1 MADPGLRMNIAAL
14 KRADPYAKEIID
26 SATHVALYTFEE
38 NEWEKTNIEGALFVY
53 SRNGEPY
60 HSLVIMNRLN
70 TNNLIEPVSK
80 GLELQLKDPFLLYR
94 NAKCRIYGIWFYDKD
109 ECVRVATKLN
119 MLVKESIRQGGPPD
133 AAAAP
138 AAPYGS
144 PASAGGSVDIFS
156 MLSKAQDD
164 YNSNKGMGSKPDA
177 IQARPPDMTSQ
188 SVMDFFAKAGSGAAA
203 AAQMPA
209 VTALP
214 SPGIFGPRPT
224 DSREGP
230 LLLQRLMS
238 NPAHS
243 VEHIEKQQRSVTPQ
257 EAHSANGNVSLEAS
271 MRQNTN
277 FPLKSTPI
285 EKHNHTN
292 NQQRVGMKKGPH
304 TLCDVG
310 DSNGPMN
317 LENELNF
324 LHMSSPKPTSPLAT
338 YLNQS
343 QDINHSVGPFNGSKI
358 EEKHVFPMLN
368 NSLVTPQKPALM
380 PPTMFTASAGGE
392 AVASTP
398 EPLTRNQ
405 LLQAFNYLLKHDA
418 DFVNKLHEGYVKSF
432 SEKAFSVS

>member
-1 MADPGLRMNIAAL
+1 MADTGLRMNFAAL
-14 KRADPYAKEIID
+14 KRADPYAREIID

-80 GLELQLKDPFLLYR
+80 GIELQLKEPFLLYR

-119 MLVKESIRQGGPPD
+119 SLVKTPSEMPQNPTYTTP
-133 AAAAP
+133 AKATAP
-138 AAPYGS
+138 
-144 PASAGGSVDIFS
+144 VDIFS

-164 YNSNKGMGSKPDA
+164 FNSTNGMANKNDTTPSRA
-177 IQARPPDMTSQ
+177 PDMASQ

-203 AAQMPA
+203 QMPA
-209 VTALP
+209 VSSLP

-224 DSREGP
+224 DVREGP

-257 EAHSANGNVSLEAS
+257 DALSANGNAS
-271 MRQNTN
+271 IDPVMRQNSS
-277 FPLKSTPI
+277 FQLKSTPI
-285 EKHNHTN
+285 EKQNP
-292 NQQRVGMKKGPH
+292 QRMSLKKIQLDCID
-304 TLCDVG
+304 T
-310 DSNGPMN
+310 NGPN
-317 LENELNF
+317 PLESELN
-324 LHMSSPKPTSPLAT
+324 LMHISSPKPTSPLAS

-343 QDINHSVGPFNGSKI
+343 QEMGHPVGSFNGGKL
-358 EEKHVFPMLN
+358 EEVAGVYPII
-368 NSLVTPQKPALM
+368 NSLANQQKPALM
-380 PPTMFTASAGGE
+380 PPTMFTASPGNE
-392 AVASTP
+392 IQASP

>member
-1 MADPGLRMNIAAL
+1 MADVGLRMNFAAL
-14 KRADPYAKEIID
+14 KRADPYAREIID

-80 GLELQLKDPFLLYR
+80 GIELQLKEPFLLYR
-94 NAKCRIYGIWFYDKD
+94 NAKSRIYGIWFYDKD

-119 MLVKESIRQGGPPD
+119 SLLKDSFKQ
-133 AAAAP
+133 AP
-138 AAPYGS
+138 GENMPQTPVYN
-144 PASAGGSVDIFS
+144 ASTPSNAQVDIFS

-164 YNSNKGMGSKPDA
+164 FNSNKGLVANKAELTPSRA
-177 IQARPPDMTSQ
+177 PDMTSQ

-203 AAQMPA
+203 QMPA

-214 SPGIFGPRPT
+214 SPGIFGPRPS
-224 DSREGP
+224 DARDGP

-257 EAHSANGNVSLEAS
+257 EAHSSNGNTSLD
-271 MRQNTN
+271 MRQNSG
-277 FPLKSTPI
+277 FPMKSTPVDMQC
-285 EKHNHTN
+285 
-292 NQQRVGMKKGPH
+292 QQRIPGVKG
-304 TLCDVG
+304 LDVIET
-310 DSNGPMN
+310 NGPN
-317 LENELNF
+317 PLESELN
-324 LHMSSPKPTSPLAT
+324 LMHISSPKPTSPLAT

-343 QDINHSVGPFNGSKI
+343 QDINHPVSSFNGSKLEDI
-358 EEKHVFPMLN
+358 GIFPLINNLN
-368 NSLVTPQKPALM
+368 PQQKLALM
-380 PPTMFTASAGGE
+380 PPTMFTASTGGD
-392 AVASTP
+392 VQPSP

-418 DFVNKLHEGYVKSF
+418 DFVNKLHEAYVKSF

>member
-1 MADPGLRMNIAAL
+1 MADTGLRMNFAAL
-14 KRADPYAKEIID
+14 KRADPYAREIID

-60 HSLVIMNRLN
+60 HSLVIMNRLS

-80 GLELQLKDPFLLYR
+80 GIELQLKEPFLLYR

-119 MLVKESIRQGGPPD
+119 SLIKESMKQVAGAGENMAQNPAYNPSTPSS
-133 AAAAP
+133 AP
-138 AAPYGS
+138 
-144 PASAGGSVDIFS
+144 VDIFS

-164 YNSNKGMGSKPDA
+164 FNSNKGLVSNKNESTPSRA
-177 IQARPPDMTSQ
+177 PDMASQ

-203 AAQMPA
+203 QMPA
-209 VTALP
+209 VSSLP
-214 SPGIFGPRPT
+214 SPGIFGPRST
-224 DSREGP
+224 DAREVP
-230 LLLQRLMS
+230 QLLQRLMS

-257 EAHSANGNVSLEAS
+257 EAQCSNGNMNIDSTIKPACGF
-271 MRQNTN
+271 Q
-277 FPLKSTPI
+277 LKSTPI
-285 EKHNHTN
+285 EKQS
-292 NQQRVGMKKGPH
+292 QQRLPGMKKSK
-304 TLCDVG
+304 L
-310 DSNGPMN
+310 DSSDTNSIIP
-317 LENELNF
+317 LESELN
-324 LHMSSPKPTSPLAT
+324 LMNISSPKPTSPLAT

-343 QDINHSVGPFNGSKI
+343 QDISHTVSSFNGSKLDDI
-358 EEKHVFPMLN
+358 GMYPLIDA
-368 NSLVTPQKPALM
+368 VTPQQKPALM
-380 PPTMFTASAGGE
+380 PPTMFTASSGGE
-392 AVASTP
+392 MQPSP

-418 DFVNKLHEGYVKSF
+418 DFVNKLHEAYVKSF

>member
-1 MADPGLRMNIAAL
+1 MADTGLRMNFAAL
-14 KRADPYAKEIID
+14 KRADPYAREIID

-38 NEWEKTNIEGALFVY
+38 NDWEKTNIEGALFVY

-80 GLELQLKDPFLLYR
+80 GIELQLKEPFLLYR

-119 MLVKESIRQGGPPD
+119 SIVKDSTK
-133 AAAAP
+133 AP
-138 AAPYGS
+138 NDMSQNPVYPAPVK
-144 PASAGGSVDIFS
+144 PSASVDIFS

-164 YNSNKGMGSKPDA
+164 FNTNKGMATNKNDLTPSRA
-177 IQARPPDMTSQ
+177 PDMASQ

-203 AAQMPA
+203 QMPA
-209 VTALP
+209 VSSLP
-214 SPGIFGPRPT
+214 SPGIFGPRSS
-224 DSREGP
+224 DAREGP

-257 EAHSANGNVSLEAS
+257 DAQTSNGNISIDPT
-271 MRQNTN
+271 MRQNN
-277 FPLKSTPI
+277 SFQLKSIPI
-285 EKHNHTN
+285 EKQS
-292 NQQRVGMKKGPH
+292 QQRINLKKMQQLEGV
-304 TLCDVG
+304 D
-310 DSNGPMN
+310 NGPN
-317 LENELNF
+317 PLENELN
-324 LHMSSPKPTSPLAT
+324 LMHISSPKPTSPLAS

-343 QDINHSVGPFNGSKI
+343 QDIGHQVGSYNGGKLD
-358 EEKHVFPMLN
+358 EVGGVFPIINTLAN
-368 NSLVTPQKPALM
+368 QQKPALM
-380 PPTMFTASAGGE
+380 PPTMFTATSGNDMQP
-392 AVASTP
+392 SP

-405 LLQAFNYLLKHDA
+405 LLQAFNYLLKHDS
-418 DFVNKLHEGYVKSF
+418 DFVNKLHEAYVKSF

>member
-1 MADPGLRMNIAAL
+1 MADTGLRMNFAAL
-14 KRADPYAKEIID
+14 KRADPYAREIID

-60 HSLVIMNRLN
+60 HSLVIMNRLS

-80 GLELQLKDPFLLYR
+80 GIELQLKEPFLLYR
-94 NAKCRIYGIWFYDKD
+94 NAKCRIYGIWFYDID

-119 MLVKESIRQGGPPD
+119 SLVKESIKQGPSESMAQNPVYN
-133 AAAAP
+133 P
-138 AAPYGS
+138 STP
-144 PASAGGSVDIFS
+144 SAQVDIFS

-164 YNSNKGMGSKPDA
+164 FNSNKGVVANKCDSTPVRA
-177 IQARPPDMTSQ
+177 PDMTSQ
-188 SVMDFFAKAGSGAAA
+188 SVMDFFAKAGSGAS
-203 AAQMPA
+203 AQMPN
-209 VTALP
+209 VSSLP
-214 SPGIFGPRPT
+214 SPGIFGPRPA

-257 EAHSANGNVSLEAS
+257 EAQSSNGNITLDSA
-271 MRQNTN
+271 MRQCSGY
-277 FPLKSTPI
+277 PLKSTPI
-285 EKHNHTN
+285 EKQ
-292 NQQRVGMKKGPH
+292 NQQRIPGLKKGPP
-304 TLCDVG
+304 LDAIE
-310 DSNGPMN
+310 SNGPNPLDLDMN
-317 LENELNF
+317 LVRI
-324 LHMSSPKPTSPLAT
+324 SSPKPTSPLAM

-343 QDINHSVGPFNGSKI
+343 QDVSHSVSTFNGSKLEDTGVYPLI
-358 EEKHVFPMLN
+358 N
-368 NSLVTPQKPALM
+368 NLTAQQKPALM
-380 PPTMFTASAGGE
+380 PPTMFTASTGGDIQQ
-392 AVASTP
+392 SP

-418 DFVNKLHEGYVKSF
+418 DFVNKLHEAYVKSF

>member
-1 MADPGLRMNIAAL
+1 MADTGLRMNFAAL

-80 GLELQLKDPFLLYR
+80 GIELQLKEPFLLYR
-94 NAKCRIYGIWFYDKD
+94 NAKCRIYGIWFYDKE
-109 ECVRVATKLN
+109 ECIRVATKLN
-119 MLVKESIRQGGPPD
+119 SLVKESMKMPNEMPQTPSYS
-133 AAAAP
+133 AP
-138 AAPYGS
+138 AKSDA
-144 PASAGGSVDIFS
+144 VDIFS

-164 YNSNKGMGSKPDA
+164 FNLNKSGMPGKPDSIPRA
-177 IQARPPDMTSQ
+177 PDMTSQ

-203 AAQMPA
+203 QMPA
-209 VTALP
+209 VSSLP
-214 SPGIFGPRPT
+214 SPGIFGPRPN
-224 DSREGP
+224 DAREAP

-257 EAHSANGNVSLEAS
+257 DAHSTNGNISIEP
-271 MRQNTN
+271 MCQNPA
-277 FPLKSTPI
+277 FQLKSTPI
-285 EKHNHTN
+285 EKRSH
-292 NQQRVGMKKGPH
+292 QRISEMKNIQH
-304 TLCDVG
+304 IEG
-310 DSNGPMN
+310 DINGPN
-317 LENELNF
+317 PLEVELN
-324 LHMSSPKPTSPLAT
+324 LMHISSQKPSSPLAT

-343 QDINHSVGPFNGSKI
+343 QESYNGGKLEEIGINHLMNPFPNQ
-358 EEKHVFPMLN
+358 P
-368 NSLVTPQKPALM
+368 KPALM
-380 PPTMFTASAGGE
+380 PPTMFTATAGCE
-392 AVASTP
+392 IQSTP

-418 DFVNKLHEGYVKSF
+418 DFVNKLHEAYVKSF
-432 SEKAFSVS
+432 SEKDYSVS

>member
-1 MADPGLRMNIAAL
+1 MADTGLRMNFAAL
-14 KRADPYAKEIID
+14 KRADPYAKEIVD

-80 GLELQLKDPFLLYR
+80 GIELQLKEPFLLYR

-119 MLVKESIRQGGPPD
+119 TLVKESMKQAPVENMPQTPVYS
-133 AAAAP
+133 AP
-138 AAPYGS
+138 AKSSAP
-144 PASAGGSVDIFS
+144 VDIFS

-164 YNSNKGMGSKPDA
+164 YNSNKGLASKAESTPSRA
-177 IQARPPDMTSQ
+177 PDMTSQ
-188 SVMDFFAKAGSGAAA
+188 SVMDFFAKAGSGAAV
-203 AAQMPA
+203 QMPA
-209 VTALP
+209 VSSLP
-214 SPGIFGPRPT
+214 SPGIFGPRPS
-224 DSREGP
+224 DVREGP

-257 EAHSANGNVSLEAS
+257 EVLNSNGNISIDS
-271 MRQNTN
+271 TMRPNAG
-277 FPLKSTPI
+277 FPMKSTPI
-285 EKHNHTN
+285 EKP
-292 NQQRVGMKKGPH
+292 NQQRIQNMKNIQSMDGV
-304 TLCDVG
+304 DA
-310 DSNGPMN
+310 NGPN
-317 LENELNF
+317 PLESELN
-324 LHMSSPKPTSPLAT
+324 LMHISSPKQTSPLAT
-338 YLNQS
+338 YLNS
-343 QDINHSVGPFNGSKI
+343 TQDIVHPVSSYNGGKLEEVG
-358 EEKHVFPMLN
+358 VFPII
-368 NSLVTPQKPALM
+368 NSLANQQKPALM
-380 PPTMFTASAGGE
+380 PPTMFTATTGTE
-392 AVASTP
+392 IQPTP

-418 DFVNKLHEGYVKSF
+418 DFVNKLHEAYVKSF

>member
-1 MADPGLRMNIAAL
+1 MADTGLRMNFAAL
-14 KRADPYAKEIID
+14 KRADPYAREIID

-80 GLELQLKDPFLLYR
+80 GIELQLKEPFLLYR

-119 MLVKESIRQGGPPD
+119 SIVKDSMKPSDNMVQNPVYN
-133 AAAAP
+133 AHAKSSAP
-138 AAPYGS
+138 
-144 PASAGGSVDIFS
+144 VDIFS

-164 YNSNKGMGSKPDA
+164 FNSNKGLANKTDSTPSRA
-177 IQARPPDMTSQ
+177 PDMTSQ

-203 AAQMPA
+203 QMPA
-209 VTALP
+209 VSSLP
-214 SPGIFGPRPT
+214 SPGLFAPRPS
-224 DSREGP
+224 DSREAP

-257 EAHSANGNVSLEAS
+257 ENQNPNGNISLDS
-271 MRQNTN
+271 TMRQNSG

-285 EKHNHTN
+285 DSQC
-292 NQQRVGMKKGPH
+292 QQRIPNVKKIQV
-304 TLCDVG
+304 L
-310 DSNGPMN
+310 DSVEANGPN
-317 LENELNF
+317 PLESELN
-324 LHMSSPKPTSPLAT
+324 LMHISSPKPTSPLAT

-343 QDINHSVGPFNGSKI
+343 QDISH
-358 EEKHVFPMLN
+358 
-368 NSLVTPQKPALM
+368 PQKPALM
-380 PPTMFTASAGGE
+380 PPTMFTVTTGGD
-392 AVASTP
+392 VQPSP

-418 DFVNKLHEGYVKSF
+418 DFVNKLHEAYVKSF

>member
-1 MADPGLRMNIAAL
+1 MADTGLRMNFAAL
-14 KRADPYAKEIID
+14 KRADPYAREIID

-60 HSLVIMNRLN
+60 HSLVIMNRLS

-80 GLELQLKDPFLLYR
+80 GIELQLKEPFLLYR

-119 MLVKESIRQGGPPD
+119 SLIKESLKPVPGENMPQNPVYGTSTP
-133 AAAAP
+133 AAAP
-138 AAPYGS
+138 
-144 PASAGGSVDIFS
+144 VDIFS

-164 YNSNKGMGSKPDA
+164 FNSNKGLAANKSDSTPSRA
-177 IQARPPDMTSQ
+177 PDMTSQ

-203 AAQMPA
+203 AQMPA
-209 VTALP
+209 VSSLP

-224 DSREGP
+224 DAREVP
-230 LLLQRLMS
+230 QLLQRLMS

-257 EAHSANGNVSLEAS
+257 EAQSSNGNMS
-271 MRQNTN
+271 MDSSIRQNCG

-285 EKHNHTN
+285 DKP
-292 NQQRVGMKKGPH
+292 NQQRISGMKKGQM
-304 TLCDVG
+304 
-310 DSNGPMN
+310 DSTDTNGIIP
-317 LENELNF
+317 LESELN
-324 LHMSSPKPTSPLAT
+324 LMHISSPKPTSPLAT

-343 QDINHSVGPFNGSKI
+343 QDISHTVSSFNGSKL
-358 EEKHVFPMLN
+358 EEIGMYPMID
-368 NSLVTPQKPALM
+368 SVPTQQKPALM
-380 PPTMFTASAGGE
+380 PPTMFTASTGGD
-392 AVASTP
+392 VQPSP

-418 DFVNKLHEGYVKSF
+418 DFVNKLHEAYVKSF

>member
-1 MADPGLRMNIAAL
+1 MADTGLRMNFAAL
-14 KRADPYAKEIID
+14 KRADPYAREIID

-60 HSLVIMNRLN
+60 HSLVIMNRLS

-80 GLELQLKDPFLLYR
+80 GIELQLKEPFLLYR

-119 MLVKESIRQGGPPD
+119 SLIKESLKPVPGENMPQNPVYGTSTP
-133 AAAAP
+133 AAAP
-138 AAPYGS
+138 
-144 PASAGGSVDIFS
+144 VDIFS

-164 YNSNKGMGSKPDA
+164 FNSNKGLAANKCDSTPSRA
-177 IQARPPDMTSQ
+177 PDMTSQ

-203 AAQMPA
+203 AQMPA
-209 VTALP
+209 VSSLP

-224 DSREGP
+224 DAREVP
-230 LLLQRLMS
+230 QLLQRLMS

-257 EAHSANGNVSLEAS
+257 EAQSSNGNMS
-271 MRQNTN
+271 MDSSIRQNCG

-285 EKHNHTN
+285 EKP
-292 NQQRVGMKKGPH
+292 NQQRISGMKKGQM
-304 TLCDVG
+304 
-310 DSNGPMN
+310 DSTDTNGIIP
-317 LENELNF
+317 LESELN
-324 LHMSSPKPTSPLAT
+324 LMHISSPKPTSPLAT

-343 QDINHSVGPFNGSKI
+343 QDISH
-358 EEKHVFPMLN
+358 
-368 NSLVTPQKPALM
+368 TKPALM
-380 PPTMFTASAGGE
+380 PPTMFTASTGGD
-392 AVASTP
+392 VQPSP

-418 DFVNKLHEGYVKSF
+418 DFVNKLHEAYVKSF

>member
-1 MADPGLRMNIAAL
+1 MADTGLRMNFAAL
-14 KRADPYAKEIID
+14 KRADPYAREIID

-38 NEWEKTNIEGALFVY
+38 NEWEKTSIEGALFVY

-80 GLELQLKDPFLLYR
+80 GIELQLKEPFLLYR
-94 NAKCRIYGIWFYDKD
+94 NAKSRIFGIWFYDKD

-119 MLVKESIRQGGPPD
+119 SIVKESMKQTPGENMPQTPG
-133 AAAAP
+133 
-138 AAPYGS
+138 YGS
-144 PASAGGSVDIFS
+144 SAPSNAQVDIFS

-164 YNSNKGMGSKPDA
+164 FNSNKGLAGNKAESMQSRA
-177 IQARPPDMTSQ
+177 PDMASQ

-203 AAQMPA
+203 QMPP
-209 VTALP
+209 VTSLP

-257 EAHSANGNVSLEAS
+257 EAHTSNGNISLEHS
-271 MRQNTN
+271 MRQNSG

-285 EKHNHTN
+285 EKKC
-292 NQQRVGMKKGPH
+292 QQRIQGMQKGLE
-304 TLCDVG
+304 TEM
-310 DSNGPMN
+310 NGPN
-317 LENELNF
+317 PLESELNL
-324 LHMSSPKPTSPLAT
+324 LHISSPKQTSPLAS
-338 YLNQS
+338 YLSQT
-343 QDINHSVGPFNGSKI
+343 QDINHPVSSFNGSKL
-358 EEKHVFPMLN
+358 EEMFPLIN
-368 NSLVTPQKPALM
+368 NLTPQQKPALM
-380 PPTMFTASAGGE
+380 PPTMFTASNSGD
-392 AVASTP
+392 VQQTP

-405 LLQAFNYLLKHDA
+405 LLQAFNYLLKHDS
-418 DFVNKLHEGYVKSF
+418 DFVNKLHEAYVKSF

>member
-1 MADPGLRMNIAAL
+1 MADTGLRMNFAAL
-14 KRADPYAKEIID
+14 KRADPYAREIID

-80 GLELQLKDPFLLYR
+80 GIELQLKEPFLLYR

-119 MLVKESIRQGGPPD
+119 SLVKDSMKSPNEMPQNPVYP
-133 AAAAP
+133 
-138 AAPYGS
+138 S
-144 PASAGGSVDIFS
+144 PAKANAPVDIFS

-164 YNSNKGMGSKPDA
+164 FNSTNGKANKNDPTQSRA
-177 IQARPPDMTSQ
+177 PDMASQ

-203 AAQMPA
+203 QMPA
-209 VTALP
+209 VSSLP

-224 DSREGP
+224 DVREGP

-257 EAHSANGNVSLEAS
+257 EAQSANGNTS
-271 MRQNTN
+271 MDPIIRQNSS
-277 FPLKSTPI
+277 FQLKSTP
-285 EKHNHTN
+285 TN
-292 NQQRVGMKKGPH
+292 KQSQQRTNLKNIQQI
-304 TLCDVG
+304 
-310 DSNGPMN
+310 DSIDTNGPN
-317 LENELNF
+317 PLESELNMM
-324 LHMSSPKPTSPLAT
+324 HISSPKSTSPLAT

-343 QDINHSVGPFNGSKI
+343 QDMVNPVGSFNGATTGNEILPS
-358 EEKHVFPMLN
+358 
-368 NSLVTPQKPALM
+368 
-380 PPTMFTASAGGE
+380 
-392 AVASTP
+392 P

-418 DFVNKLHEGYVKSF
+418 DFVNKLHEAYVKSF

>member
-1 MADPGLRMNIAAL
+1 MADTGLRMNFAAL
-14 KRADPYAKEIID
+14 KRADPYAREIID

-38 NEWEKTNIEGALFVY
+38 QEWEKTNIEGALFVY

-80 GLELQLKDPFLLYR
+80 GIELQLKEPFLLYR
-94 NAKCRIYGIWFYDKD
+94 NSKCRIYGIWFYDKD

-119 MLVKESIRQGGPPD
+119 SIVKDSMKPVENMSQNPVYNPPTNSS
-133 AAAAP
+133 AP
-138 AAPYGS
+138 
-144 PASAGGSVDIFS
+144 VDIFT

-164 YNSNKGMGSKPDA
+164 FKSNKGITNKNESTPSRA
-177 IQARPPDMTSQ
+177 PDMTSQ

-203 AAQMPA
+203 QMPA
-209 VTALP
+209 VSSLP
-214 SPGIFGPRPT
+214 SPGVFGPRPS

-238 NPAHS
+238 NPAHT

-257 EAHSANGNVSLEAS
+257 ESQNANGGIPLDTA
-271 MRQNTN
+271 MRQNSG
-277 FPLKSTPI
+277 FPLKSTPVDSQG
-285 EKHNHTN
+285 
-292 NQQRVGMKKGPH
+292 QQRISNMQKMPLDTV
-304 TLCDVG
+304 DA
-310 DSNGPMN
+310 NGPN
-317 LENELNF
+317 PLESELN
-324 LHMSSPKPTSPLAT
+324 LMHISSPKPTSPLAS

-343 QDINHSVGPFNGSKI
+343 QDLGHPVSSYNGKFEEVGM
-358 EEKHVFPMLN
+358 FPLGN
-368 NSLVTPQKPALM
+368 PLAAQQKPALM
-380 PPTMFTASAGGE
+380 PPTMFTVTSGGD
-392 AVASTP
+392 VQPSP

-418 DFVNKLHEGYVKSF
+418 DFVNKLHEAYVKSF

>member
-1 MADPGLRMNIAAL
+1 MADTGLRMNFAAL
-14 KRADPYAKEIID
+14 KRADPYAREIIH

-80 GLELQLKDPFLLYR
+80 GIELQLKEPFLLYR
-94 NAKCRIYGIWFYDKD
+94 NAKSRIYGIWFYDKN

-119 MLVKESIRQGGPPD
+119 SLLKDSFKQGPVENM
-133 AAAAP
+133 AQNSAYSSSTP
-138 AAPYGS
+138 ANAQ
-144 PASAGGSVDIFS
+144 VDIFS

-164 YNSNKGMGSKPDA
+164 FNSNKGLVANKAESTPSRA
-177 IQARPPDMTSQ
+177 PDMTSQ

-203 AAQMPA
+203 QMPA
-209 VTALP
+209 VSTLP

-224 DSREGP
+224 DRDGP

-257 EAHSANGNVSLEAS
+257 DAHNANGNVSIDTI
-271 MRQNTN
+271 RQNSA

-285 EKHNHTN
+285 DKQC
-292 NQQRVGMKKGPH
+292 QQRISGMKKGLDAE
-304 TLCDVG
+304 T
-310 DSNGPMN
+310 NGPN
-317 LENELNF
+317 PLESELN
-324 LHMSSPKPTSPLAT
+324 LMHISSPKPTSPLAT
-338 YLNQS
+338 FLNQS
-343 QDINHSVGPFNGSKI
+343 QDLGHSVSSFNGSKLEDI
-358 EEKHVFPMLN
+358 GIFPLIN
-368 NSLVTPQKPALM
+368 NLTAQQKPALM
-380 PPTMFTASAGGE
+380 PPTMFTATSGGDVQQ
-392 AVASTP
+392 AP

-418 DFVNKLHEGYVKSF
+418 DFVNKLHEAYVKSF

>member
-1 MADPGLRMNIAAL
+1 MADTGLRMNFAAL
-14 KRADPYAKEIID
+14 KRADPYAREIID

-80 GLELQLKDPFLLYR
+80 GIELQLKEPFLLYR

-119 MLVKESIRQGGPPD
+119 SLVKESIKQPP
-133 AAAAP
+133 AENMAQNPVYTPSTQSNAP
-138 AAPYGS
+138 
-144 PASAGGSVDIFS
+144 VDIFS

-164 YNSNKGMGSKPDA
+164 FNSNKGIVAGKCESTPSRA
-177 IQARPPDMTSQ
+177 PDMTSQ

-203 AAQMPA
+203 QMPA
-209 VTALP
+209 VSALP

-230 LLLQRLMS
+230 MLLQRLMS

-257 EAHSANGNVSLEAS
+257 EALSSNGNVSLDSS
-271 MRQNTN
+271 MRQNSS

-285 EKHNHTN
+285 EKHK
-292 NQQRVGMKKGPH
+292 QRLPPMQKPQ
-304 TLCDVG
+304 LE
-310 DSNGPMN
+310 SIEANGLNP
-317 LENELNF
+317 LEMDLNMM
-324 LHMSSPKPTSPLAT
+324 HISSPKPTSPLAT

-343 QDINHSVGPFNGSKI
+343 QEVNHSVSSFNGSKL
-358 EEKHVFPMLN
+358 EDVGVY
-368 NSLVTPQKPALM
+368 SLINPTGSQPKPALM
-380 PPTMFTASAGGE
+380 PPTMFTASASSD
-392 AVASTP
+392 VHSSP

-418 DFVNKLHEGYVKSF
+418 DFVNKLHEAYVKSF
-432 SEKAFSVS
+432 SEKAYSVS

>member
-1 MADPGLRMNIAAL
+1 MADTGLRMNFAAL
-14 KRADPYAKEIID
+14 KRADPYAREIID

-80 GLELQLKDPFLLYR
+80 GIELQLKEPFLLYR

-119 MLVKESIRQGGPPD
+119 SLVKTPSEMPQNPAYATP
-133 AAAAP
+133 AKPNAP
-138 AAPYGS
+138 
-144 PASAGGSVDIFS
+144 VDIFS

-164 YNSNKGMGSKPDA
+164 FNSTNGMANKSDTTPSRA
-177 IQARPPDMTSQ
+177 PDMASQ

-203 AAQMPA
+203 QMPA
-209 VTALP
+209 VSSLP

-224 DSREGP
+224 DVREGP

-257 EAHSANGNVSLEAS
+257 DALCANGNTSIDPV
-271 MRQNTN
+271 MRQNSS
-277 FPLKSTPI
+277 FQLKSTPI
-285 EKHNHTN
+285 EKQ
-292 NQQRVGMKKGPH
+292 NQQRITSLKKIQQLDCID
-304 TLCDVG
+304 T
-310 DSNGPMN
+310 NGPN
-317 LENELNF
+317 PLESELN
-324 LHMSSPKPTSPLAT
+324 LMHISSPKPTSPLAT

-343 QDINHSVGPFNGSKI
+343 QEMGHPVGSFNGGKL
-358 EEKHVFPMLN
+358 EEVPGVYPII
-368 NSLVTPQKPALM
+368 NSLANQQKPALM
-380 PPTMFTASAGGE
+380 PPTMFTASPGNE
-392 AVASTP
+392 IQASP

>member
-1 MADPGLRMNIAAL
+1 MSDTGLRMNFAAL
-14 KRADPYAKEIID
+14 KRADPYAREIID

-60 HSLVIMNRLN
+60 HSLVIMNRLS

-80 GLELQLKDPFLLYR
+80 GIELQLKEPFLLYR
-94 NAKCRIYGIWFYDKD
+94 NAKCRIYGIWFYDKE

-119 MLVKESIRQGGPPD
+119 SLVKESMKQPPSD
-133 AAAAP
+133 NMPQSTVYTSSTQSNAP
-138 AAPYGS
+138 
-144 PASAGGSVDIFS
+144 VDIFS

-164 YNSNKGMGSKPDA
+164 FNSNKGIVASKCETTPSRA
-177 IQARPPDMTSQ
+177 PDMTSQ

-203 AAQMPA
+203 QMPA
-209 VTALP
+209 VSSLP
-214 SPGIFGPRPT
+214 SPGIFGPRPS

-257 EAHSANGNVSLEAS
+257 EAQSSNGNISLDSS
-271 MRQNTN
+271 MRQNSG
-277 FPLKSTPI
+277 FPMKSTPV
-285 EKHNHTN
+285 EK
-292 NQQRVGMKKGPH
+292 QRLPPMQKGQ
-304 TLCDVG
+304 LESI
-310 DSNGPMN
+310 DSNGSN
-317 LENELNF
+317 SLEIDLN
-324 LHMSSPKPTSPLAT
+324 MMRISSPKPTSPLAT

-343 QDINHSVGPFNGSKI
+343 QDVSH
-358 EEKHVFPMLN
+358 
-368 NSLVTPQKPALM
+368 TKPALM
-380 PPTMFTASAGGE
+380 PPTMFTASTG
-392 AVASTP
+392 SDIQPTP

-418 DFVNKLHEGYVKSF
+418 DFVNKLHEAYVKSF
-432 SEKAFSVS
+432 SEKAYSVS

>member
-1 MADPGLRMNIAAL
+1 MADTGLRMNFAAL
-14 KRADPYAKEIID
+14 KRADTFAREIID

-53 SRNGEPY
+53 SRNAEPY

-70 TNNLIEPVSK
+70 TNNLIEPVTK
-80 GLELQLKDPFLLYR
+80 GIELQLKEPFLLYR

-119 MLVKESIRQGGPPD
+119 SLVKDSVKPPSD
-133 AAAAP
+133 MPQNPAYPAP
-138 AAPYGS
+138 AK
-144 PASAGGSVDIFS
+144 ASAPVDLYS

-164 YNSNKGMGSKPDA
+164 FNSTNGMGNKNDSTP
-177 IQARPPDMTSQ
+177 ARAPDMASQ

-203 AAQMPA
+203 QMPA
-209 VTALP
+209 VSSLP

-224 DSREGP
+224 DVREGP

-257 EAHSANGNVSLEAS
+257 DSVSSTNGNAS
-271 MRQNTN
+271 MDPLLRQNSS
-277 FPLKSTPI
+277 FQLKSTP
-285 EKHNHTN
+285 K
-292 NQQRVGMKKGPH
+292 QRTTSSKQLQPLDCLD
-304 TLCDVG
+304 T
-310 DSNGPMN
+310 NGPN
-317 LENELNF
+317 PLEAELG
-324 LHMSSPKPTSPLAT
+324 LMHISSPKPTSPLAT

-343 QDINHSVGPFNGSKI
+343 QDVGHAMGSYNGGKL
-358 EEKHVFPMLN
+358 EEVGAVYPAITVAN
-368 NSLVTPQKPALM
+368 QQKPALM
-380 PPTMFTASAGGE
+380 PPTMFTAVHPVSE
-392 AVASTP
+392 LQPPP

-418 DFVNKLHEGYVKSF
+418 DFVNKLHEAYVKSF

>member
-1 MADPGLRMNIAAL
+1 MADTGLRMNFAAL
-14 KRADPYAKEIID
+14 KRADPYAREIID

-80 GLELQLKDPFLLYR
+80 GIELQLKEPFLLYR

-119 MLVKESIRQGGPPD
+119 SIVKDSIKAPNDMSQNPVYP
-133 AAAAP
+133 P
-138 AAPYGS
+138 AAKPS
-144 PASAGGSVDIFS
+144 SSVDIFS

-164 YNSNKGMGSKPDA
+164 FNSNKGLTSNKNESTPSRA
-177 IQARPPDMTSQ
+177 PDMASQ

-203 AAQMPA
+203 QMPA
-209 VTALP
+209 VSSLP
-214 SPGIFGPRPT
+214 SPGMFGPRPT

-257 EAHSANGNVSLEAS
+257 DAQTSNGNVSLDSS
-271 MRQNTN
+271 MRQNTSY
-277 FPLKSTPI
+277 PLKSTPI
-285 EKHNHTN
+285 DK
-292 NQQRVGMKKGPH
+292 NQQRINMKKVQH
-304 TLCDVG
+304 LENV
-310 DSNGPMN
+310 DSNVPN
-317 LENELNF
+317 PLESELN
-324 LHMSSPKPTSPLAT
+324 LMHISSPKPTSPLAA

-343 QDINHSVGPFNGSKI
+343 QDISHQVNSFNEGKLEDI
-358 EEKHVFPMLN
+358 GGIFPNLN
-368 NSLVTPQKPALM
+368 TFVNQQKPALM
-380 PPTMFTASAGGE
+380 PPTMFTATPGSDIHQ
-392 AVASTP
+392 SP

-405 LLQAFNYLLKHDA
+405 LLQAFNYLLKHDT
-418 DFVNKLHEGYVKSF
+418 DFVNKLHEAYVKSF

>member
-1 MADPGLRMNIAAL
+1 MADTGLRMNFAAL
-14 KRADPYAKEIID
+14 KRADPYAREIID

-60 HSLVIMNRLN
+60 HSLVIMNRLS

-80 GLELQLKDPFLLYR
+80 GIELQLKEPFLLYR

-119 MLVKESIRQGGPPD
+119 SLIKESLKQVPGDNMPQNAVYNASTPS
-133 AAAAP
+133 AP
-138 AAPYGS
+138 
-144 PASAGGSVDIFS
+144 VDIFS

-164 YNSNKGMGSKPDA
+164 FNSNKGLVASKCDSTPSRA
-177 IQARPPDMTSQ
+177 PDMTSQ

-203 AAQMPA
+203 QMPA
-209 VTALP
+209 VSSLP

-224 DSREGP
+224 DAREVP
-230 LLLQRLMS
+230 QLLQRLMS

-257 EAHSANGNVSLEAS
+257 EAQSSNGNMNLDSAL
-271 MRQNTN
+271 RQNCG

-285 EKHNHTN
+285 DKPS
-292 NQQRVGMKKGPH
+292 QQRISGMKKGP
-304 TLCDVG
+304 L
-310 DSNGPMN
+310 DSSDTNGIMP
-317 LENELNF
+317 LESELN
-324 LHMSSPKPTSPLAT
+324 LMHISSPKPTSPLAT

-343 QDINHSVGPFNGSKI
+343 QDISH
-358 EEKHVFPMLN
+358 
-368 NSLVTPQKPALM
+368 TQKPALM
-380 PPTMFTASAGGE
+380 PPTMFTASTGGD
-392 AVASTP
+392 VQPSP

-418 DFVNKLHEGYVKSF
+418 DFVNKLHEAYVKSF

>member
-1 MADPGLRMNIAAL
+1 MADTGLRMNFAAL

-26 SATHVALYTFEE
+26 SASHVALYTFEE

-80 GLELQLKDPFLLYR
+80 GLELQLKEPFLLYR

-119 MLVKESIRQGGPPD
+119 CIVKDSVSTKGPGD
-133 AAAAP
+133 SVAAAP
-138 AAPYGS
+138 AYCAP
-144 PASAGGSVDIFS
+144 ATSAGVDIFS

-164 YNSNKGMGSKPDA
+164 YNSNKGGPGGKPDA
-177 IQARPPDMTSQ
+177 ARAPDMTSQ
-188 SVMDFFAKAGSGAAA
+188 SVMDFFAKAGGGGA

-209 VTALP
+209 VSSLP
-214 SPGIFGPRPT
+214 SPGIFGPRPADT
-224 DSREGP
+224 REGP
-230 LLLQRLMS
+230 MLLQRLMS

-243 VEHIEKQQRSVTPQ
+243 VEHIEKQQRSITPQ
-257 EAHSANGNVSLEAS
+257 EHCANGNIALEAS
-271 MRQNTN
+271 MRQNCG

-285 EKHNHTN
+285 EKQNHVN
-292 NQQRVGMKKGPH
+292 NQQRVTGIKKGDGPD
-304 TLCDVG
+304 T
-310 DSNGPMN
+310 NGPIN
-317 LENELNF
+317 LEHELNF
-324 LHMSSPKPTSPLAT
+324 MHISSPKPTSPLAS
-338 YLNQS
+338 YLSQS
-343 QDINHSVGPFNGSKI
+343 QEINHSVSTYNGSKVL
-358 EEKHVFPMLN
+358 EEKGLFPMLN
-368 NSLVTPQKPALM
+368 NTLGTPQKPALM
-380 PPTMFTASAGGE
+380 PPTMFTASTGPE
-392 AVASTP
+392 PSSP

-418 DFVNKLHEGYVKSF
+418 DFVNKLHEAYVKSF

>member
-1 MADPGLRMNIAAL
+1 MADTGLRMNFAAL
-14 KRADPYAKEIID
+14 KRADPYAREIID

-60 HSLVIMNRLN
+60 HSLVIMNRLS

-80 GLELQLKDPFLLYR
+80 GIELQLKEPFLLYR

-119 MLVKESIRQGGPPD
+119 SLIKESMKQ
-133 AAAAP
+133 AP
-138 AAPYGS
+138 GVNENMAQNTAYSSSTPSSAP
-144 PASAGGSVDIFS
+144 VDIFT

-164 YNSNKGMGSKPDA
+164 FNSNKGHVANKSDSTPSRA
-177 IQARPPDMTSQ
+177 PDMTSQ

-203 AAQMPA
+203 QMPA
-209 VTALP
+209 VSSLP

-224 DSREGP
+224 DAREVP
-230 LLLQRLMS
+230 QLLQRLMS

-257 EAHSANGNVSLEAS
+257 EAQCSNGNLNLDATLC
-271 MRQNTN
+271 RQNCG

-285 EKHNHTN
+285 DKQC
-292 NQQRVGMKKGPH
+292 QQRIQGLKKGQLDP
-304 TLCDVG
+304 
-310 DSNGPMN
+310 DSNGIMP
-317 LENELNF
+317 LDAELN
-324 LHMSSPKPTSPLAT
+324 LMHISSPKPASPLAT

-343 QDINHSVGPFNGSKI
+343 QDIGHTVSSFNGSKLDDI
-358 EEKHVFPMLN
+358 GMYPLID
-368 NSLVTPQKPALM
+368 SVTNQQKPALM
-380 PPTMFTASAGGE
+380 PPTMFTASTGGD
-392 AVASTP
+392 VLPSP

-418 DFVNKLHEGYVKSF
+418 DFVNKLHEAYVKSF